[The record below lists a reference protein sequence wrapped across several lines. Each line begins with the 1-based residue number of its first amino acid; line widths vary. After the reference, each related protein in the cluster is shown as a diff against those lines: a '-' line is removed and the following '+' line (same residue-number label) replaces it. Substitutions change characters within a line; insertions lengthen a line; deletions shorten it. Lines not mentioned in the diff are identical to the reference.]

1 MITYNRVKYD
11 ESWNN
16 YGTLRTLF
24 RGKNIKFYSP
34 NLKDE
39 NERVMIMISGEF
51 GFSNPSIIFCSYPL
65 SYRIRNDLKKGGMK
79 KEILKTLIDLEILGK
94 KSNPEMYLLCNTE
107 ESFSIEDLQKYQLED
122 NDIIAY

>member
-11 ESWNN
+11 ENWNN
-16 YGTLRTLF
+16 YGTLRKLF
-24 RGKNIKFYSP
+24 REKNIKFYSP

-51 GFSNPSIIFCSYPL
+51 GFNNPSVIFSSYPL
-65 SYRIRNDLKKGGMK
+65 SNKIRNDFKKGVMK

-94 KSNPEMYLLCNTE
+94 KGKPEMYLLCNTE
-107 ESFSIEDLQKYQLED
+107 ESFSVEDLQKNQLDE
-122 NDIIAY
+122 NDIFAY

>member
-1 MITYNRVKYD
+1 MLKYNRVKYD

-16 YGTLRTLF
+16 YGTLRKLF
-24 RGKNIKFYSP
+24 HGKSIKFYSP

-51 GFSNPSIIFCSYPL
+51 GFNNPSIIFCSYPL
-65 SYRIRNDLKKGGMK
+65 SNKIRNDLKKGITK
-79 KEILKTLIDLEILGK
+79 KEILKFLIDLEILGI

-107 ESFSIEDLQKYQLED
+107 ESYSVEDLQKNHLED
-122 NDIIAY
+122 DDIIAY